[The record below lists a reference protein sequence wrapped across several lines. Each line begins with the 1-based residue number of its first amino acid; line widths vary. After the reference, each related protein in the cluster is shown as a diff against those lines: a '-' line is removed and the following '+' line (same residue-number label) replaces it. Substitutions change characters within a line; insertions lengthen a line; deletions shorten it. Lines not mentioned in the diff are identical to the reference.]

1 MEKFR
6 VYYYILGT
14 APYYKEVSS
23 PEEAKLVID
32 SISSFVNA
40 KVEEGIFPDHCST
53 AGLDVW
59 DDEENDWITWYDEDG
74 RDLDEHFQER

>member
-1 MEKFR
+1 MEKLR

-14 APYYKEVSS
+14 KPYYKEVSS

-59 DDEENDWITWYDEDG
+59 DDEENDWLTWYDENG
-74 RDLDEHFQER
+74 RNLDEHFQDE